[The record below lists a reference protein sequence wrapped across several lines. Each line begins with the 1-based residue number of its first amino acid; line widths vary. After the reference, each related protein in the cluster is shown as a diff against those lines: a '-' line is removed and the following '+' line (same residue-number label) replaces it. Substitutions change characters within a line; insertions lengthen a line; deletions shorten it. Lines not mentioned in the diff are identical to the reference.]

1 MAKLKQSAVVV
12 KKSASAKP
20 VVKKTKSVVKTV
32 NSTPIKKSS
41 SNTKAVSKTEKPIR
55 TIALPEVRVTA
66 KPIAKASSNKKQNIT
81 IKSPGRKA
89 TNFNNSA
96 ISKPVTPQQKAINY
110 AKGKKIVD
118 PMDEIM
124 SAPQK
129 SAVSL
134 LGGGYKKP
142 SEALKVKNKYVATA
156 VDTALDPTN
165 ALFFLKGS
173 KLASAAE
180 KASKPKLVQGIN
192 LTHPRAASRIK
203 QTAKKYK
210 ATAASLDAQSIYN
223 DLNKTKK

>member
-1 MAKLKQSAVVV
+1 MEKLKQSAVV
-12 KKSASAKP
+12 KKSAPAKT
-20 VVKKTKSVVKTV
+20 VAKKTKTVVKSA

-41 SNTKAVSKTEKPIR
+41 STTKVVSKAEKPIK

-66 KPIAKASSNKKQNIT
+66 KPITKTNANKKQNIA
-81 IKSPGRKA
+81 IKSPDRKA

-96 ISKPVTPQQKAINY
+96 VSNTVTPQKKAINY

-129 SAVSL
+129 SAVAL

-142 SEALKVKNKYVATA
+142 SEALKVKNKYLATA

-165 ALFFLKGS
+165 VLFFAKGQ

-180 KASKPKLVQGIN
+180 KAAKPRLVHDIN
-192 LTHPRAASRIK
+192 LTHPRAASRIMQK
-203 QTAKKYK
+203 AKKLK

-223 DLNKTKK
+223 DLNKSKTK